1 MFAGLITETNVGVWI
16 DSGSAELVFVAGDK
30 ISIKRIV
37 SGVESRFRTSGGS
50 RSGTPYGPQMVVSE
64 SKAENRRKWQHEQY
78 FREVIKAI
86 RCADGILV
94 LGPGE
99 TKLHFATA
107 VRKDRALSKRLRK
120 VETSDRRSERWL
132 VEKVKAFFLDEQPLS
147 QK

>member
-1 MFAGLITETNVGVWI
+1 MSTELITETNVGVWI
-16 DSGSAELVFVAGDK
+16 DSGSAVLVFMAGDT

-50 RSGTPYGPQMVVSE
+50 RGGTPYGPQMAVSE
-64 SKAENRRKWQHEQY
+64 SKAERRRKWQHEQY

-94 LGPGE
+94 LGAGE
-99 TKLHFATA
+99 AKLHFETA
-107 VRKDRALSKRLRK
+107 IRRDRALSKRLRK
-120 VETSDRRSERWL
+120 VETCDRISERRL
-132 VEKVKAFFLDEQPLS
+132 VAKIKAFFLDEQPPS